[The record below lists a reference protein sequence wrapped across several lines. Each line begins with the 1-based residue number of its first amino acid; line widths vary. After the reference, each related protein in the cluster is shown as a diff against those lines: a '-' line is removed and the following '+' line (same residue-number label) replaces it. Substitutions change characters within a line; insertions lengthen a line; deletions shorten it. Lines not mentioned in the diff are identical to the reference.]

1 MSQHYTTTMWSI
13 MLDSGLFSM
22 ITNLK
27 RKSTSTAGV
36 MMDSNTLVDYKVG
49 PCGNR
54 LQPPSSSAWTATFA
68 KHIFWTSVAAPPNGV
83 EDKFGLLFRALI
95 HYSTR

>member
-1 MSQHYTTTMWSI
+1 
-13 MLDSGLFSM
+13 M

-27 RKSTSTAGV
+27 KRSIGNEGV
-36 MMDSNTLVDYKVG
+36 IMYSNTLVDYKVG

-54 LQPPSSSAWTATFA
+54 LQPLSSFAWTATFA

-83 EDKFGLLFRALI
+83 EVLRLLFRVSF
-95 HYSTR
+95 STR